1 MRSIIQAAVILL
13 SNVAAFSLLGLVW
26 EVVRGDQ
33 YNYNVN
39 STVLF
44 NYVMSDTIAFQ
55 NTVKASSYAVLAL
68 SIWQIMSSLGSP
80 IPVPQAE
87 PRTFTGQHGEHK
99 HGKRGKREVG
109 GPRLEHKWNSSVGK
123 REKAENKKGQGSTV
137 SHHHHSQDFYRD
149 TVVPACNQ
157 LFQPNGIAR
166 VTIISSVMAA
176 AQTTF
181 WILCAIFF

>member
-26 EVVRGDQ
+26 EVVRGEQ

-87 PRTFTGQHGEHK
+87 PRTFTDQHGKHK
-99 HGKRGKREVG
+99 HGKRVKREFG
-109 GPRLEHKWNSSVGK
+109 DPKPEHKWYSSLGK
-123 REKAENKKGQGSTV
+123 RGKAENEKGRHGPSQ
-137 SHHHHSQDFYRD
+137 HHHSQDFYRD
-149 TVVPACNQ
+149 IVVPACNQ

-176 AQTTF
+176 AQTIF

>member
-26 EVVRGDQ
+26 EVVRGDQYQ

-87 PRTFTGQHGEHK
+87 PRTFTGQHGMHK
-99 HGKRGKREVG
+99 HGKRGKREAG
-109 GPRLEHKWNSSVGK
+109 DQTPDLKWNSSLGK
-123 REKAENKKGQGSTV
+123 RKKAENKKGRQGSPV
-137 SHHHHSQDFYRD
+137 
-149 TVVPACNQ
+149 
-157 LFQPNGIAR
+157 
-166 VTIISSVMAA
+166 
-176 AQTTF
+176 
-181 WILCAIFF
+181 

>member
-1 MRSIIQAAVILL
+1 M
-13 SNVAAFSLLGLVW
+13 AAFSLLGLVW

-87 PRTFTGQHGEHK
+87 PRTFTGQHG
-99 HGKRGKREVG
+99 KRIKREVG
-109 GPRLEHKWNSSVGK
+109 SPRLEHKWNSSVGK
-123 REKAENKKGQGSTV
+123 RGKAENKKGQDSSV
-137 SHHHHSQDFYRD
+137 SQYHHSQDFYRD
-149 TVVPACNQ
+149 IVVPACNQ

-176 AQTTF
+176 AQTMF

>member
-1 MRSIIQAAVILL
+1 M
-13 SNVAAFSLLGLVW
+13 AAFSLLGLVW

-87 PRTFTGQHGEHK
+87 PRTFTGQHG
-99 HGKRGKREVG
+99 KRGKREVG
-109 GPRLEHKWNSSVGK
+109 GLSLKHKLNSSGGK
-123 REKAENKKGQGSTV
+123 RGKAENKKGQGSPV

-149 TVVPACNQ
+149 IVVPACNQ

-176 AQTTF
+176 AQTIF

>member
-26 EVVRGDQ
+26 EVVRGEQ

-87 PRTFTGQHGEHK
+87 PRTFTGQHG
-99 HGKRGKREVG
+99 KRGKRAVAVG
-109 GPRLEHKWNSSVGK
+109 DPRLEDKWNSSLGK
-123 REKAENKKGQGSTV
+123 QGKAENEKGRDGPSQ
-137 SHHHHSQDFYRD
+137 HHHSQDFYRD
-149 TVVPACNQ
+149 VVVPACNQ

-176 AQTTF
+176 AQTIF
-181 WILCAIFF
+181 WILCAIFFK